1 MLRHGSD
8 KFAVFPR
15 ARTGALDRH
24 PQVEPIGIAVVP
36 LFGPDIDAPDVA
48 APGAESSPGP

>member
-8 KFAVFPR
+8 KLAVFPR

-24 PQVEPIGIAVVP
+24 PQAEPIGIAVVP